1 MQNRLPLLA
10 GIGVS
15 AIALLIYLFTLSP
28 TVNFIDSGEL
38 ITVAATGGIAHP
50 PGYPLYTLL
59 TIAAAAL
66 PVGTVAARVNLV
78 SALAGAAA
86 CGLFYGLLYEVLRY
100 YRLPAPVPA
109 RPPAAAAKRPVGK
122 GSPAAGGR
130 KQAATA
136 PAAGADVPPP
146 DPLPGIVPAVAAGGA
161 LILSTS
167 LTFWSW
173 ATQAKMYSLHYVF
186 VAGLFW
192 LALWVRRAERAGG
205 SAPLRLWIALAAL
218 FGLGVTNHTMI
229 WLLVPG
235 LAVLLAWPAAP
246 DARAA
251 WRARLRIGPAVLVA
265 AALPLLLYGYLPLRS
280 AQGPLLDWGSP
291 DNWGDFWR
299 HVTLWQSRVLVGRNT
314 GPLLTYLGHALDL
327 FWTQWGFGIGL
338 LLLALAVGGVV
349 GLARHARPLLVATGL
364 TALITLVQTYNFQNA
379 EVAAYN
385 VPLYMMVLLW
395 AGVGLDGLLRAG
407 AAWWAARQLT
417 GEPGGAGRAL
427 AAVPLALAVLT
438 SIGNAGHAGHGD
450 DYLADRYVHNAF
462 KNFAPNALVITNNWY
477 IVSPS
482 YYLQY
487 VQHERPDVAILDRKL
502 LQYPFYIE
510 YADRQYPAL
519 MGQVKELETPYAGL
533 VRAWADGQPADTQ
546 RMSQLYFDMMRALVS
561 RSLAAGRPVY
571 VLWNDPGQEENYITQ
586 GLTTHPEGL
595 ALRVDAQPFTSAPPA
610 PQFDWRGL
618 LADPVPIDD
627 LAQQVLAAYPLALD
641 RLAAFAQTTQHA
653 DAAARFAAQAA
664 QVRQVL
670 ARAAHP

>member
-1 MQNRLPLLA
+1 
-10 GIGVS
+10 V
-15 AIALLIYLFTLSP
+15 
-28 TVNFIDSGEL
+28 
-38 ITVAATGGIAHP
+38 VA
-50 PGYPLYTLL
+50 
-59 TIAAAAL
+59 
-66 PVGTVAARVNLV
+66 
-78 SALAGAAA
+78 
-86 CGLFYGLLYEVLRY
+86 E
-100 YRLPAPVPA
+100 
-109 RPPAAAAKRPVGK
+109 
-122 GSPAAGGR
+122 
-130 KQAATA
+130 
-136 PAAGADVPPP
+136 VPPP
-146 DPLPGIVPAVAAGGA
+146 APLPWLVPAVAAGGA
-161 LILSTS
+161 LLLSTA

-192 LALWVRRAERAGG
+192 LALRVRRAEQAGG
-205 SAPLRLWIALAAL
+205 PAPLRLWAALAAL

-229 WLLVPG
+229 FLLVPG

-246 DARAA
+246 DARAP
-251 WRARLRIGPAVLVA
+251 WRARLRIVPAVLGA

-327 FWTQWGFGIGL
+327 FWIQWGFGIGL
-338 LLLALAVGGVV
+338 LLLALAGG
-349 GLARHARPLLVATGL
+349 GLVALVRHARPLLAATGL

-395 AGVGLDGLLRAG
+395 AGVGLDWLMRAG
-407 AAWWAARQLT
+407 AAWWAARQPD
-417 GEPGGAGRAL
+417 GEPGSVGRAL
-427 AAVPLALAVLT
+427 EAVPPALALLAGL
-438 SIGNAGHAGHGD
+438 SNAGHAGHGN

-487 VQHERPDVAILDRKL
+487 VQHERPDVAIIDRKL
-502 LQYPFYIE
+502 LQYPFYVE
-510 YADRQYPAL
+510 YVDRQYPAL
-519 MGQVKELETPYAGL
+519 MGQVKDLETPYAGL
-533 VRAWADGQPADTQ
+533 ARAWVDGQPADTQ

-571 VLWNDPGQEENYITQ
+571 VLWTDPGQEETYITQ

-595 ALRVDAQPFTSAPPA
+595 ALRVDAQPFTAAPPD

-627 LAQQVLAAYPLALD
+627 LAQQVLAAYPPALD
-641 RLAAFAQTTQHA
+641 RLAAFAQTSGHP
-653 DAAARFAAQAA
+653 DEAARYAAQAT
-664 QVRQVL
+664 QVRQAL